1 MIALIE
7 EIFCTLIGTNFLHTA
22 IKNQGEQFPKVDDF
36 LWADKALKE
45 TVPSA
50 CFELAAQM

>member
-1 MIALIE
+1 MKL
-7 EIFCTLIGTNFLHTA
+7 
-22 IKNQGEQFPKVDDF
+22 KREQFPKVDDF